1 MRPISRPSEVA
12 VSKRLDR
19 ILSLGL
25 ILAAS
30 ALPGLAQGPSD
41 ADRAKVQEQKVAER
55 ITAMKADP
63 ANPYFAASK
72 LSPAEQN
79 ALADTALAAID
90 RLAKAEPPDTAG
102 MEKLCLDI
110 LRRAP
115 SSPRARLAHW
125 ALHALLLQRKERAGA
140 QAALESYL
148 AKYKASESEQAEAY
162 DKLAMIAW
170 EAGDSGLALYYSDR
184 YLALNP
190 KSYALML
197 TKARSLIKEGDAAA
211 GEKLLRKIIAEAEG
225 SVPATLAKWDL
236 NALGTAS
243 QPPDLVAKYKESLER
258 LRWIVMAVEDFRIIK
273 GKLPA
278 SLADLVPD
286 HLASPSETDSWGNR
300 WIIELNAK
308 ANAYRIASAG
318 SDGRFSGFGQKGEY
332 SDLAGRDIIF
342 ADGAPVLI
350 PAVDD

>member
-1 MRPISRPSEVA
+1 MTGKSFRFQAVGLALVA
-12 VSKRLDR
+12 L
-19 ILSLGL
+19 
-25 ILAAS
+25 
-30 ALPGLAQGPSD
+30 ALPCFALRQQTA
-41 ADRAKVQEQKVAER
+41 ADLIKTQEKKVAER
-55 ITAMKADP
+55 IVAMKADP
-63 ANPYFAASK
+63 ANPYFAVSK

-79 ALADTALAAID
+79 ALADTNIEAITKLSQAAPRDIA
-90 RLAKAEPPDTAG
+90 RIAE
-102 MEKLCLDI
+102 LCLDI

-115 SSPRARLAHW
+115 SSPKAQMAHW
-125 ALHALLLQRKERAGA
+125 NSHLILLEKEDRMGT

-148 AKYKASESEQAEAY
+148 AKYKPPDSQRSEAY
-162 DKLAMIAW
+162 DKLAMLAS
-170 EAGDSGLALYYSDR
+170 EAGDSGLALYYSDL
-184 YLALNP
+184 YLTLNP
-190 KSYALML
+190 SSYTMML

-211 GEKLLRKIIAEAEG
+211 GEKLLRKIISEAEG

-236 NALGTAS
+236 NELGMAS

-258 LRWIVMAVEDFRIIK
+258 LRWIVMAIEDFRIIK

-286 HLASPSETDSWGNR
+286 HLASPSETDSWGNK

-308 ANAYRIASAG
+308 ANTYRIASAG

-332 SDLAGRDIIF
+332 SDLSGRDIIF